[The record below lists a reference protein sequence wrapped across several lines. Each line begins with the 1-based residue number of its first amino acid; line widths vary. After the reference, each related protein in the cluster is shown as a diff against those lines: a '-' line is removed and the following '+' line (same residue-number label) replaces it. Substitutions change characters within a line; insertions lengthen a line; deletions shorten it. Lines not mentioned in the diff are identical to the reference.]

1 MLDSRETYK
10 HSSIKKKRIQLKF
23 FKCRI
28 FIEYADYNHY
38 IVVKIITKQTIKNT
52 YNLRCQIV
60 VDCST
65 NNQKAEQ
72 IKLFYSTTLPLGAK
86 KLINLT
92 NLKIKPFVVK
102 TFRLNEK
109 MYLLPLSNK
118 KIRFLLIN
126 CKQYLT

>member
-1 MLDSRETYK
+1 M
-10 HSSIKKKRIQLKF
+10 
-23 FKCRI
+23 
-28 FIEYADYNHY
+28 
-38 IVVKIITKQTIKNT
+38 
-52 YNLRCQIV
+52 
-60 VDCST
+60 DCST

-72 IKLFYSTTLPLGAK
+72 IKPFYSTTLPLGAK

-126 CKQYLT
+126 CNKKNIRGEKNYNYFAINQVYVFCAVGNFNVNSLCIKVFNFLLMLSWVRRIIDIS